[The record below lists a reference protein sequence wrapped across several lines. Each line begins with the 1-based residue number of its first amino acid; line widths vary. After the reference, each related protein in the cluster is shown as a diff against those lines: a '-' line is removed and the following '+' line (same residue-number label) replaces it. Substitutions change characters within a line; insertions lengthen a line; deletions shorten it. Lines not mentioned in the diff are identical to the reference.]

1 MVDVNEGFE
10 IMKKKFKPEVAK
22 EIKKKLV
29 VQYKIDGPGGGSWQ
43 LILENGK
50 MEIVEGE
57 KEKAVL
63 TFSYDSAT
71 SFLGIQNGEIDGIQ
85 AYTTAKLR
93 IGGPIALAQKIG
105 EIFGAV

>member
-1 MVDVNEGFE
+1 MVEIQEGFDL
-10 IMKKKFKPEVAK
+10 MKKKFKPEVAK

-29 VQYKIDGPGGGSWQ
+29 VQYNIAGVNGGSWQ
-43 LILENGK
+43 LILDNGK

-63 TFSYDSAT
+63 TFSYDTAE

>member
-1 MVDVNEGFE
+1 
-10 IMKKKFKPEVAK
+10 
-22 EIKKKLV
+22 
-29 VQYKIDGPGGGSWQ
+29 
-43 LILENGK
+43 

-63 TFSYDSAT
+63 NFTYDTAE
-71 SFLGIQNGEIDGIQ
+71 SFVGIQNGEIDGIQ

-105 EIFGAV
+105 EFFKPK

>member
-1 MVDVNEGFE
+1 MVNVQEGFE

-22 EIKKKLV
+22 GFKKKVV
-29 VQYKIDGPGGGSWQ
+29 VQYNIEGTDGGTWQ
-43 LILENGK
+43 VIFDNGT

-63 TFSYDSAT
+63 NFTYDAVE
-71 SFLGIQNGEIDGIQ
+71 SFMGIQNGEIDGIQ
-85 AYTTAKLR
+85 GYTTGKLR

>member
-1 MVDVNEGFE
+1 MVDAKEGFE
-10 IMKKKFKPEVAK
+10 VMKENFQPEVAK
-22 EIKKKLV
+22 DFKKRV
-29 VQYKIDGPGGGSWQ
+29 IVQYNIPGTGGGTWQ
-43 LILENGK
+43 VIFDNGE

-63 TFSYDSAT
+63 KFNYEDAE
-71 SFLGIQNGEIDGIQ
+71 SFVGIQKGEIDPIQ

-93 IGGPIALAQKIG
+93 IEGPTALAQKIG